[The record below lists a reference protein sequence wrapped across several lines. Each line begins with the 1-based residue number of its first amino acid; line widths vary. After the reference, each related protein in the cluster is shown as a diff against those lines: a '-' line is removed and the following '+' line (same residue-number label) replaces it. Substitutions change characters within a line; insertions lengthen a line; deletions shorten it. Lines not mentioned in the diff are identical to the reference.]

1 MELTEL
7 KNYQRVVVKFKDGS
21 TSNQVWFMKQQFKN
35 DKDAEVSSVVSAEP
49 YLDVNG
55 KEEFRLD
62 KTLLNQITHITRRSD
77 NQTQFLFNL
86 LGGDVYRLEMLELQ
100 LVNCFV
106 SYCPDT
112 LEEVETVMAMKAP
125 KCKLLRTLFIK
136 Y

>member
-21 TSNQVWFMKQQFKN
+21 TSNQVWFIKQQFKN
-35 DKDAEVSSVVSAEP
+35 DKDAEVSSVVSVEP

-55 KEEFRLD
+55 KEEFKLD
-62 KTLLNQITHITRRSD
+62 KALLNQITHITRRSD

-86 LGGDVYRLEMLELQ
+86 LGGNVYKLEMLELQ
-100 LVNCFV
+100 LKNCFI

-112 LEEVETVMAMKAP
+112 LEEVETIMKMKTP